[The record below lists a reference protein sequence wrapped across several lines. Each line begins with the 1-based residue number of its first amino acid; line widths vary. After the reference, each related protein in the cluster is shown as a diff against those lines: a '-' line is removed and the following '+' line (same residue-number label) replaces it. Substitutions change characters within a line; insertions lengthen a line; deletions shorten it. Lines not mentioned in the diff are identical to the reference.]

1 MASLIANEFSEATND
16 LHLSALMAVGFVLF
30 VVTLIVNAIAR
41 WLVWR
46 RGGRRARDDR
56 RAAAH
61 DSATRAACARARAP
75 ARHERRHGRAHLRSP
90 RPSRSS
96 RSSSSSRYLLKQG
109 AGALSLDFF
118 TNMPKPV
125 GEAGGGMANAIVGT
139 LILIGIASVGRTA
152 GRHRRGTVSRRAA
165 AGRKLANVVRFLAD
179 VLNGLPSIVMG
190 IFAWQFLV
198 RPFGHFS
205 ALAGGAAIGAMM
217 IPLVTRTTE
226 EMVRTVPQSLREAA
240 LALGYPRWRTSLQ
253 IVLRTALG
261 GIVTGVLV
269 AVARVAG
276 ETAPLLFTAFGNQF
290 WSTNLTQ
297 PIAALPLQ
305 IFVYAISPYDD
316 WHAQAWAGALVLIGL
331 VLVIS
336 VVARFVA
343 RSRHGAGK

>member
-1 MASLIANEFSEATND
+1 MSASAADRDRPVSRPRASGLARRRGVS
-16 LHLSALMAVGFVLF
+16 LVM
-30 VVTLIVNAIAR
+30 VTLTCIAAAIAVVPL
-41 WLVWR
+41 LVIL
-46 RGGRRARDDR
+46 A
-56 RAAAH
+56 
-61 DSATRAACARARAP
+61 
-75 ARHERRHGRAHLRSP
+75 
-90 RPSRSS
+90 
-96 RSSSSSRYLLKQG
+96 YLLKQG
-109 AGALSLDFF
+109 ASALSLDFF
-118 TNMPKPV
+118 TSMPKPV
-125 GEAGGGMANAIVGT
+125 GEEGGGMANAIVGT
-139 LILIGIASVGRTA
+139 LMLLGIASAVGLPVGIGA
-152 GRHRRGTVSRRAA
+152 GLYLAERRGTR
-165 AGRKLANVVRFLAD
+165 LANLVRFLAD

-276 ETAPLLFTAFGNQF
+276 ETAPLLFTAFGNSF
-290 WSTNLTQ
+290 WSTNLGQ

-305 IFVYAISPYDD
+305 IFTYAISPYDD
-316 WHAQAWAGALVLIGL
+316 WHAQAWAGALVLIAL

-336 VVARFVA
+336 LVARVVTRA
-343 RSRHGAGK
+343 RHGGGHD

>member
-1 MASLIANEFSEATND
+1 MTGAATTGHALARPRARGLARRRGTSIVMIGLTCLAAALAIVPLIAILA
-16 LHLSALMAVGFVLF
+16 
-30 VVTLIVNAIAR
+30 
-41 WLVWR
+41 
-46 RGGRRARDDR
+46 
-56 RAAAH
+56 
-61 DSATRAACARARAP
+61 
-75 ARHERRHGRAHLRSP
+75 
-90 RPSRSS
+90 
-96 RSSSSSRYLLKQG
+96 YLLEQG

-125 GEAGGGMANAIVGT
+125 GDGGGGMANAIVGT
-139 LILIGIASVGRTA
+139 LLLIAIASAVGLPVGIGA
-152 GRHRRGTVSRRAA
+152 GLYLAERRGTR
-165 AGRKLANVVRFLAD
+165 LANLVRFLAD

-226 EMVRTVPQSLREAA
+226 EMVRTVPQALREAA

-290 WSTNLTQ
+290 WSTRVTQ

-305 IFVYAISPYDD
+305 VFTYAISPYDE
-316 WHAQAWAGALVLIGL
+316 WHAQAWAGALVLIAL

-336 VVARFVA
+336 VIARFVTRA
-343 RSRHGAGK
+343 RVAGGHD